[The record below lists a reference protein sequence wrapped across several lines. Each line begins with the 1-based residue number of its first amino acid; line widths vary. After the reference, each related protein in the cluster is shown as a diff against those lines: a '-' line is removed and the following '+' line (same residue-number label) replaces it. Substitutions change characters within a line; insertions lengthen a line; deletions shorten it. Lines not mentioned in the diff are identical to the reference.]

1 MLLQTTCRGYE
12 ILERFHVRRSSCS
25 VPDDDPQYFIRP
37 LLCLASNECST
48 LNQIEYA
55 CAALSNIAAIE
66 ENQRLLCKAG
76 AIGILSAVEAEEDM
90 GMAAC
95 TKFETDLAF
104 IFLFCIQLLHAVFRS
119 CTQCSAKYLEQSLE
133 KHLQKLDFSQ

>member
-1 MLLQTTCRGYE
+1 
-12 ILERFHVRRSSCS
+12 

-104 IFLFCIQLLHAVFRS
+104 IFCFAYNCFTLYSDHAHNALQNISSNLSRNICRS
-119 CTQCSAKYLEQSLE
+119 LISRSNPSEVANTVHSS
-133 KHLQKLDFSQ
+133 QKNT